1 MPKRGPGA
9 GRQKAAQAALVEAR
23 KRRLPWKRKGL
34 TRAEQVIAFLQWLPV
49 TKGRL
54 RGKRM
59 KLLPSQREFIE
70 NAFATDRRGRP
81 VVSLAILSEPKGNG
95 KSGLIAGVCLAALL
109 GPLAEERGAVYAASI
124 DRGKAGVLYDEI
136 VAIIHR
142 VPEFEA
148 RVNITDFTKKIHVT
162 EPGDGFDSTFEA
174 LSADARRSQGLAPT
188 LWAYDEAGEAP
199 DDALLKVL
207 LESEGKRDH
216 TLGIVLST
224 QADSDD
230 HFLSKLIDHVET
242 SDDPSM
248 YLQLHAAP
256 QDADPWSEETIRL
269 ANPAYGVFLGKE
281 AVLKSRDRAR
291 AMPAFEASYRRLRL
305 NQRADSKPE
314 DRLIQAA
321 QWKVL
326 SGPVDRAAL
335 KGRKCFGGLDLSG
348 KTDLTA
354 LVLVFPTDDPDPT
367 YDVLPVFWTPRGAL
381 EHRAEKEAR
390 QFREWIDAGR
400 MIAIDGP
407 TIRYAHVAAEM
418 AKLADEFQI
427 LGVGFDRYRID
438 DLTPELA
445 DYGAEIPLEAFGQGY
460 VSMGAAIETFSEI
473 ALSGRLR
480 HGGHPVLTAAVS
492 NAITS
497 SDPAGNLKIEKPKSN
512 SRGPV
517 RVDGAV
523 ALVMALQVANR
534 YQPPPLKPSID
545 SFLRNPVFIN
555 L

>member
-1 MPKRGPGA
+1 MPLRGPGA
-9 GRQKAAQAALVEAR
+9 GRQKAAQTTVKDAP
-23 KRRLPWKRKGL
+23 KRRFPWKRRGL
-34 TRAEQVIAFLQWLPV
+34 TKAEQVIAFLQWLPI

-59 KLLPSQREFIE
+59 RLLPSQREFIE
-70 NAFATDRRGRP
+70 NTFATDARGKP

-95 KSGLIAGVCLAALL
+95 KTGLVAGICLAALL
-109 GPLAEERGAVYAASI
+109 GPLSEERGAVYAASI
-124 DRGKAGVLYDEI
+124 DRGKASILYEEI

-148 RVNITDFTKKIHVT
+148 RTNIQDFTKKIHVNT
-162 EPGDGFDSTFEA
+162 PGDGFDSTFEA

-188 LWAYDEAGEAP
+188 LWAYDEAGEAS

-216 TLGIVLST
+216 TWGIVLST
-224 QADSDD
+224 QADSDE
-230 HFLSKLIDHVET
+230 HFLSKLIDHVAAG
-242 SDDPSM
+242 DDPSM
-248 YLQLHAAP
+248 YLQLHTAP
-256 QDADPWSEETIRL
+256 VDADPWAEETIRL
-269 ANPAYGVFLGKE
+269 ANPAHGAFLDIG
-281 AVLKSRDRAR
+281 ALHKSRAR
-291 AMPAFEASYRRLRL
+291 AMAMPSFEASYRRLRL

-314 DRLIQAA
+314 DRLIQVA

-326 SGPVDRAAL
+326 NGLVDRARL
-335 KGRKCFGGLDLSG
+335 KGRRCFGGLDLSG

-354 LVLVFPTDDPDPT
+354 LVLVFPSDDPDPT
-367 YDVLPVFWTPRGAL
+367 FDVLPIFWTPRGAL
-381 EHRAEKEAR
+381 DGRAEKEAR

-418 AKLADEFQI
+418 ARLVEEFEI
-427 LGVGFDRYRID
+427 LNVGFDRYRID
-438 DLTPELA
+438 DLKPELA
-445 DYGAEIPLEAFGQGY
+445 DYGAEIPLDAFGQGY
-460 VSMGAAIETFSEI
+460 VSMGPAIETFSEI

-497 SDPAGNLKIEKPKSN
+497 SDPAGNLKIEKPRSN

-523 ALVMALQVANR
+523 ALVMALQVAAR
-534 YQPPPLKPSID
+534 YQPPPPKPSLAG
-545 SFLRNPVFIN
+545 FLKRPVMIV
-555 L
+555 